1 MRSENDQTC
10 LVRYNTSWV
19 GIDGGREGLWKEP
32 LWTDVLRIISAH
44 SNESVYERES
54 TIYKDLEKSFPN
66 EAWRSQTAE
75 GAFRPLFRDYPNSW
89 TRTGVVS
96 LSGKRF
102 NVTELG
108 LNVLSGKATKIDI
121 LISMFKM
128 HKEIISGTVDNE
140 KPFSILASAFLETN
154 RPLKTEDVYWAVMKN
169 YRPRVDSLAEV
180 IKKKIPMIS
189 KGPDRTPYR
198 RLRNMLS
205 LMRTCNAIES
215 TRRGSGTF
223 WSALDNNLLRKISES
238 Y

>member
-1 MRSENDQTC
+1 MS

-44 SNESVYERES
+44 SNESVYDRES
-54 TIYKDLEKSFPN
+54 PIYKDLEDAYPN

-96 LSGKRF
+96 LTGRRF

-108 LNVLSGKATKIDI
+108 LNVLLGKVTKADI
-121 LISMFKM
+121 LVDMFKI
-128 HKEIISGTVDNE
+128 HKENLNATANYE
-140 KPFSILASAFLETN
+140 KPFSILASAFLEAN
-154 RPLKTEDVYWAVMKN
+154 RPLKTEEVYWAVMKN
-169 YRPRVDSLAEV
+169 YRPGVDNLAEIV
-180 IKKKIPMIS
+180 KKKIPMIS
-189 KGPDRTPYR
+189 GAPDSTPYR

-205 LMRTCNAIES
+205 LMRTSNIVES
-215 TRRGSGTF
+215 TRRGTGTF
-223 WSALDNNLLRKISES
+223 WAALDNSLLHKISES

>member
-1 MRSENDQTC
+1 MS

-44 SNESVYERES
+44 SNEGVYERDS
-54 TIYKDLEKSFPN
+54 LIYNDLEKAFPN
-66 EAWRSQTAE
+66 EAWRSRTAE
-75 GAFRPLFRDYPNSW
+75 GSFRPLFRDYPNSW

-108 LNVLSGKATKIDI
+108 LNVLSGNATKTDI
-121 LISMFKM
+121 LVSMFKM
-128 HKEIISGTVDNE
+128 HKEIFNGTVNYE
-140 KPFSILASAFLETN
+140 NPFSILASAFLETN
-154 RPLKTEDVYWAVMKN
+154 RPLKTEDVYWVVMKN
-169 YRPRVDSLAEV
+169 YRPGVDNLAEV
-180 IKKKIPMIS
+180 IKKKIPKINQ
-189 KGPDRTPYR
+189 KPDKTPYR

-205 LMRTCNAIES
+205 LMRASNAIES
-215 TRRGSGTF
+215 TRKGSGTF
-223 WSALDNNLLRKISES
+223 WSALDNTLLRKISEG

>member
-1 MRSENDQTC
+1 MS

-32 LWTDVLRIISAH
+32 LWTEVLRIISAH
-44 SNESVYERES
+44 SDENVYDRES
-54 TIYKDLEKSFPN
+54 PIYKDLEKAYPN

-96 LSGKRF
+96 LSGQRF

-108 LNVLSGKATKIDI
+108 LNVLSGKATKTDI
-121 LISMFKM
+121 LVNMFKI
-128 HKEIISGTVDNE
+128 HKERLNATAAYE

-169 YRPRVDSLAEV
+169 YRPGVDNLVEI
-180 IKKKIPMIS
+180 IKKKIPMIN
-189 KGPDRTPYR
+189 KAPDSTPYR

-205 LMRTCNAIES
+205 LMRASNIIES

-223 WSALDNNLLRKISES
+223 WSALDNNLLHKISES

>member
-1 MRSENDQTC
+1 MS
-10 LVRYNTSWV
+10 LVSYNTSWV

-32 LWTDVLRIISAH
+32 LWTDVLRIISTH
-44 SNESVYERES
+44 SNEGVYEKES
-54 TIYKDLEKSFPN
+54 PIYKDLEKSFPN

-108 LNVLSGKATKIDI
+108 LNVLSGHVSKTDI
-121 LISMFKM
+121 LVSMFKM
-128 HKEIISGTVDNE
+128 HKEILSGTVDYE

-154 RPLKTEDVYWAVMKN
+154 RLIKTEEVYWAVMKN
-169 YRPRVDSLAEV
+169 YRPGVDNIAEI
-180 IKKKIPMIS
+180 IKKKIPMIN
-189 KGPDRTPYR
+189 KEPDSTPYR
-198 RLRNMLS
+198 RMRNMLS
-205 LMRTCNAIES
+205 LMRASNAIES

-223 WSALDNNLLRKISES
+223 WSALDNALLHKISEN

>member
-1 MRSENDQTC
+1 MS
-10 LVRYNTSWV
+10 LIRYNTSWV

-32 LWTDVLRIISAH
+32 LWTDVLRIISSH
-44 SNESVYERES
+44 SNEIVYERES
-54 TIYKDLEKSFPN
+54 SIYKDLEKAYPN

-108 LNVLSGKATKIDI
+108 LNVLSGKTTKTDI
-121 LISMFKM
+121 FVSMFKM
-128 HKEIISGTVDNE
+128 HKEILNGTVDYE
-140 KPFSILASAFLETN
+140 KPFSILASAFLEAN
-154 RPLKTEDVYWAVMKN
+154 RPLKTEDIYWAVMKN
-169 YRPRVDSLAEV
+169 YRPGVDNIVEV

-189 KGPDRTPYR
+189 KGPDSTPYR

-205 LMRTCNAIES
+205 LMRASNAIES
-215 TRRGSGTF
+215 TRRESGTF
-223 WSALDNNLLRKISES
+223 WSVLDNNLLRKISEG

>member
-1 MRSENDQTC
+1 MHTKYDPTRP
-10 LVRYNTSWV
+10 VKYNTSWV

-44 SNESVYERES
+44 SNECIYEQES
-54 TIYKDLEKSFPN
+54 PIYKDLEKAYPN
-66 EAWRSQTAE
+66 EAWRSKTAE

-96 LSGKRF
+96 LSGRRF

-108 LNVLSGKATKIDI
+108 LNVLSGRADKTDV
-121 LISMFKM
+121 LVGMFKM
-128 HKEIISGTVDNE
+128 HKEILSGTIHDE
-140 KPFSILASAFLETN
+140 KPFSILASAFLEAN
-154 RPLKTEDVYWAVMKN
+154 RPLKTEEVYWAVMKN
-169 YRPRVDSLAEV
+169 YRPGVDNLAEV
-180 IKKKIPMIS
+180 IKKKILMPNQKLDS
-189 KGPDRTPYR
+189 TPYR

-205 LMRTCNAIES
+205 LMRASNAIES
-215 TRRGSGTF
+215 TRRGSGIF

>member
-1 MRSENDQTC
+1 MS

-44 SNESVYERES
+44 SNEGVYERES
-54 TIYKDLEKSFPN
+54 PIYKDLEHAYPN

-96 LSGKRF
+96 LSGKLF
-102 NVTELG
+102 NATELG
-108 LNVLSGKATKIDI
+108 LNVLSGKATKTEI
-121 LISMFKM
+121 LVGMFKR
-128 HKEIISGTVDNE
+128 HKEIISDTVDYE
-140 KPFSILASAFLETN
+140 KPFAILASAFLETN
-154 RPLKTEDVYWAVMKN
+154 RPLKTEEVYWAVMKN
-169 YRPRVDSLAEV
+169 YRPGIDNIVEV
-180 IKKKIPMIS
+180 IKKKTPMIS
-189 KGPDRTPYR
+189 QEPDSTPYR

-205 LMRTCNAIES
+205 LLRASNAIES

>member
-1 MRSENDQTC
+1 MS
-10 LVRYNTSWV
+10 LVKYNTSWV

-32 LWTDVLRIISAH
+32 LWTDVLRIISCH

-54 TIYKDLEKSFPN
+54 PIYKDLEKDYPN

-102 NVTELG
+102 NVTDIG
-108 LNVLSGKATKIDI
+108 LNVLSGKATKTDI
-121 LISMFKM
+121 LVSMFRM
-128 HKEIISGTVDNE
+128 HKENLSGTADYE
-140 KPFSILASAFLETN
+140 KPFSILASVFLETN
-154 RPLKTEDVYWAVMKN
+154 QPLKTEDVYWAVMKN
-169 YRPRVDSLAEV
+169 YRPGIDSIAEV

-189 KGPDRTPYR
+189 QEPDSTPYR

-205 LMRTCNAIES
+205 LMRASNAIES

-223 WSALDNNLLRKISES
+223 WSALDNNLLRKISEG